1 MADYAVTGNAVNISA
16 GPQLFV
22 QESVLDFSTTNLGIN
37 EDIDVFQIPA
47 NTVVTSVGYEI
58 ITAST
63 GAGEIDLG
71 DSASAVAFIDSAD
84 GDAAD
89 GAFVHVD
96 RFSDIAQNQRA
107 QRFDAFVEELLLALH
122 NLSANRQRRRIALFN
137 RAAQPVCVGIQL
149 SIDAV
154 VHKLVLARQQRINYR
169 RTEPTE

>member
-1 MADYAVTGNAVNISA
+1 MATYAVTGNAVNISA

-22 QESVLDFSTTNLGIN
+22 HEAVLDFSTPNLGIN

-58 ITAST
+58 ITASS

-89 GAFVHVD
+89 GASAFAAGKSYDAADTV
-96 RFSDIAQNQRA
+96 ILKATTA
-107 QRFDAFVEELLLALH
+107 AFDGKIRVVAVMAPLSLSSRTGEAFA
-122 NLSANRQRRRIALFN
+122 
-137 RAAQPVCVGIQL
+137 
-149 SIDAV
+149 
-154 VHKLVLARQQRINYR
+154 
-169 RTEPTE
+169 

>member
-1 MADYAVTGNAVNISA
+1 MATYAVTGNAVNVSA

-22 QESVLDFSTTNLGIN
+22 QEAVLDFSSTNLGIN

-71 DSASAVAFIDSAD
+71 DSASAVAFHDSAD

-89 GAFVHVD
+89 GASAFAAGKSYDAADTV
-96 RFSDIAQNQRA
+96 ILKATTA
-107 QRFDAFVEELLLALH
+107 AFDGKIRIVAVMAPLSLSSRTGEAFA
-122 NLSANRQRRRIALFN
+122 
-137 RAAQPVCVGIQL
+137 
-149 SIDAV
+149 
-154 VHKLVLARQQRINYR
+154 
-169 RTEPTE
+169 

>member
-89 GAFVHVD
+89 GASAFAAGKSYDAADTVILKATTAAFDGKIRIVAVMAPLGLSS
-96 RFSDIAQNQRA
+96 RTG
-107 QRFDAFVEELLLALH
+107 DAFA
-122 NLSANRQRRRIALFN
+122 
-137 RAAQPVCVGIQL
+137 
-149 SIDAV
+149 
-154 VHKLVLARQQRINYR
+154 
-169 RTEPTE
+169 

>member
-1 MADYAVTGNAVNISA
+1 MATYAVTGNAVNISA

-22 QESVLDFSTTNLGIN
+22 QEAVLDFSSTNLGIN

-71 DSASAVAFIDSAD
+71 DSASAVAFHDSAD

-89 GAFVHVD
+89 GASAFAAGK
-96 RFSDIAQNQRA
+96 SY
-107 QRFDAFVEELLLALH
+107 DAADTVILKATTAAFNGKIRIVAVMAP
-122 NLSANRQRRRIALFN
+122 LS
-137 RAAQPVCVGIQL
+137 L
-149 SIDAV
+149 SS
-154 VHKLVLARQQRINYR
+154 
-169 RTEPTE
+169 RTGEAFA

>member
-1 MADYAVTGNAVNISA
+1 MATYAVTGNAVNVSA

-22 QESVLDFSTTNLGIN
+22 QEAVLDFSTTNLGIN

-71 DSASAVAFIDSAD
+71 DSASAVAFHDSAD

-89 GAFVHVD
+89 GASAFAAGKSYDAADTVILKATTAAFDGKIRV
-96 RFSDIAQNQRA
+96 IAVMAPLSLSSRTGE
-107 QRFDAFVEELLLALH
+107 AFA
-122 NLSANRQRRRIALFN
+122 
-137 RAAQPVCVGIQL
+137 
-149 SIDAV
+149 
-154 VHKLVLARQQRINYR
+154 
-169 RTEPTE
+169 

>member
-1 MADYAVTGNAVNISA
+1 MATYAVTGNAVNISA

-58 ITAST
+58 ITASS

-89 GAFVHVD
+89 GASAFAAGKSYDAADTV
-96 RFSDIAQNQRA
+96 ILKATTA
-107 QRFDAFVEELLLALH
+107 AFDGKIRVVAVMAPLSLSSRTGEAFA
-122 NLSANRQRRRIALFN
+122 
-137 RAAQPVCVGIQL
+137 
-149 SIDAV
+149 
-154 VHKLVLARQQRINYR
+154 
-169 RTEPTE
+169 

>member
-1 MADYAVTGNAVNISA
+1 MATYAVTGNAVNISA

-22 QESVLDFSTTNLGIN
+22 QEAVLDFSTTNLGIN

-71 DSASAVAFIDSAD
+71 DSASAVAFHDSAD

-89 GAFVHVD
+89 GASAFAAGKSYDAADTV
-96 RFSDIAQNQRA
+96 ILKATTA
-107 QRFDAFVEELLLALH
+107 AFDGKIRIVAVMAPLSLSSRTGEAFA
-122 NLSANRQRRRIALFN
+122 
-137 RAAQPVCVGIQL
+137 
-149 SIDAV
+149 
-154 VHKLVLARQQRINYR
+154 
-169 RTEPTE
+169 

>member
-22 QESVLDFSTTNLGIN
+22 QESVLDFSTTNLGID

-71 DSASAVAFIDSAD
+71 DSASAVAFHDSAD

-89 GAFVHVD
+89 GASAFAAGKSYDAADTVILKATTAAFDGKIRIVAVMAPLGL
-96 RFSDIAQNQRA
+96 SSRA
-107 QRFDAFVEELLLALH
+107 GDAFA
-122 NLSANRQRRRIALFN
+122 
-137 RAAQPVCVGIQL
+137 
-149 SIDAV
+149 
-154 VHKLVLARQQRINYR
+154 
-169 RTEPTE
+169 

>member
-1 MADYAVTGNAVNISA
+1 MATYAVTGNAVNVSA

-22 QESVLDFSTTNLGIN
+22 QEAVLDFSTTNLGID

-71 DSASAVAFIDSAD
+71 DSASAVAFHDSAD

-89 GAFVHVD
+89 GASAFAAGKSYDAADTVILKATTAAFDGKIRV
-96 RFSDIAQNQRA
+96 IAVMAPLSLSSRTGE
-107 QRFDAFVEELLLALH
+107 AFA
-122 NLSANRQRRRIALFN
+122 
-137 RAAQPVCVGIQL
+137 
-149 SIDAV
+149 
-154 VHKLVLARQQRINYR
+154 
-169 RTEPTE
+169 

>member
-1 MADYAVTGNAVNISA
+1 MATYAVTGNAVNVSA

-22 QESVLDFSTTNLGIN
+22 QEAVLDFSTTNLGIN

-71 DSASAVAFIDSAD
+71 DSASAVAFHDSAD

-89 GAFVHVD
+89 GASAFAAGKSYDAADTVILKATTAAFDGKIRV
-96 RFSDIAQNQRA
+96 IAVMA
-107 QRFDAFVEELLLALH
+107 P
-122 NLSANRQRRRIALFN
+122 LSA
-137 RAAQPVCVGIQL
+137 
-149 SIDAV
+149 SS
-154 VHKLVLARQQRINYR
+154 
-169 RTEPTE
+169 RTGEAFA

>member
-1 MADYAVTGNAVNISA
+1 MATYAVTGNAVNVSA

-22 QESVLDFSTTNLGIN
+22 QEAVLDFSTTNLGIN

-71 DSASAVAFIDSAD
+71 DSASAVAFHDSAD

-89 GAFVHVD
+89 GASAFAAGKSYDAADTV
-96 RFSDIAQNQRA
+96 ILKATTA
-107 QRFDAFVEELLLALH
+107 AFDGKIRIVAVMAPLSLSSRTGEAFA
-122 NLSANRQRRRIALFN
+122 
-137 RAAQPVCVGIQL
+137 
-149 SIDAV
+149 
-154 VHKLVLARQQRINYR
+154 
-169 RTEPTE
+169 